1 MKPFLLLILFS
12 FSLQAQHTISGTISP
27 PENLKQVFLYKSNPS
42 SSSYVDKGSLD
53 QTDSFSITLDS
64 TVSKGIYKIVYGL
77 PTEEFNF
84 DVLYNG
90 KENIRF
96 ILEKGSLSFE
106 ESRENKLWQEYLQA
120 ITKATNQL
128 NEFYVEGK
136 TDEIEFMSLA
146 DSLKQTQQTFETKA
160 QGTMVLDFIKGNK
173 PFVPSEY
180 QSIGTYFNHVR
191 EDFLKTIDFS
201 NQYLQSSDF
210 LTEKILVFIFDLVSN
225 PDNAFYKEQVD
236 RLVKSIADV
245 NTVYKTTILNLIWQ
259 QFVAMENDAVANYIT
274 DAYLMQLAKDT
285 NNQALLDTIT
295 THKKISIGVTA
306 PDFELTIDG
315 NPTSLLNLKESE
327 NYLLVFWSSTCGHC
341 LKELPQLNNYLK
353 EVAKKDLTVIAFAIE
368 DYEQSWKE
376 TIQQFPDF
384 VHVLGLGKW
393 DNPISKAYGVH
404 ATPSYFLLD
413 KDKKI
418 VAKPY
423 DLEALESIL
432 NN

>member
-285 NNQALLDTIT
+285 QPLF
-295 THKKISIGVTA
+295 SI
-306 PDFELTIDG
+306 
-315 NPTSLLNLKESE
+315 
-327 NYLLVFWSSTCGHC
+327 
-341 LKELPQLNNYLK
+341 
-353 EVAKKDLTVIAFAIE
+353 
-368 DYEQSWKE
+368 
-376 TIQQFPDF
+376 
-384 VHVLGLGKW
+384 
-393 DNPISKAYGVH
+393 
-404 ATPSYFLLD
+404 
-413 KDKKI
+413 
-418 VAKPY
+418 
-423 DLEALESIL
+423 
-432 NN
+432 